1 MGRKCD
7 RIGWNVTESDG
18 IDWVFV
24 IICDMT
30 VTGWDGMAWNVTGS
44 VVMSMWYD

>member
-30 VTGWDGMAWNVTGS
+30 VTGWDGMECDGVCCDEY
-44 VVMSMWYD
+44 VV